1 MESSGSEEVGPE
13 EGGSNFT
20 VLIIMIVNFIVLPG
34 LLCLYCKFDAYCQG
48 GVENLEMIERPLND
62 HDDYQDQVIKP
73 FE

>member
-34 LLCLYCKFDAYCQG
+34 LLCLYCKFYAYCQSDE
-48 GVENLEMIERPLND
+48 ENLEMIER
-62 HDDYQDQVIKP
+62 QDQVIKP